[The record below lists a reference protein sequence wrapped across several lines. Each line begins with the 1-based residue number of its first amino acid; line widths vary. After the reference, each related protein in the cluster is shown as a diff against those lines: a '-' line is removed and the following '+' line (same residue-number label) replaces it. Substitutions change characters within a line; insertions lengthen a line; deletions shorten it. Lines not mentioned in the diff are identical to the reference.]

1 MDCRIPLSH
10 LSWVPSGNEIK
21 HLFWYYSRKHISIK
35 PPGKFAHTLVYY
47 CGLEV
52 KETFNVQGT
61 YKYSKDS
68 MLPREE
74 GIEPLNALLEKS
86 NITSFV
92 KFPSVDGIAPVR
104 LFECNLLRYH
114 PFIKSLVMK
123 LQSDYNILLMFI
135 MYIEQNDIFSFTF
148 ILKKNL

>member
-1 MDCRIPLSH
+1 M
-10 LSWVPSGNEIK
+10 
-21 HLFWYYSRKHISIK
+21 
-35 PPGKFAHTLVYY
+35 
-47 CGLEV
+47 

-92 KFPSVDGIAPVR
+92 KLPSVDGIAPVR

-114 PFIKSLVMK
+114 LFIKSLVMK